1 MPVKRYEVDGNPY
14 DVSDA
19 KEQEFLSKFSN
30 AVFIGVLDEEGVVVE
45 QEIKDEPQDFPTS
58 AAADADV
65 VQPMTASQAGVTDSP
80 SEDTS
85 SESQDPKPRYLEF
98 KSGIVV
104 YEDTYLETKAGK
116 PGYPSTFDEY
126 AAAFGSTPKE
136 FDVEEVTIKATP
148 SADKLIELKQVA
160 NNTVYNKKTKKFES
174 TGINEELFSFEEEGG
189 VKIYNKLF
197 EGSNIDF
204 VETDAQKEGFK
215 GGGPGL
221 MYGAGETVD
230 LTDLGLEAIKARI
243 LNPETGEYIYS
254 EDLEFESDGSI
265 SNSDKLESFIEANKG
280 TIDIPSWTRSKNRL
294 VGEYKNWLNT
304 EYNPMLKKAEFV
316 ATEEYLTNDDLFKP
330 VTKTKTA
337 SGYNVSYTYE
347 ETVQPYQREI
357 TKEINKLKAKNPNAS
372 AKEIEDKAKL
382 NVRTNLYES
391 SRNDAIYNIRQ
402 KFIENSSNKDEAQAF
417 LYASETLVKN
427 EEAKTYNESSKKSQI
442 AGNKIEENVTDAE
455 FVAKVYSQGMSDDAE
470 NKKINK
476 IAKKYQIRV
485 VPSKNTVSNLEFNS
499 KFNLPKDAKVS
510 ENLYNLIN
518 AIDTSREANA
528 NDYREQVKKSND
540 AIANIFDLSISMD
553 ATAKNYELADKYAAN
568 IGLGFSDIGVGI
580 GYLGGSILTLGQSD
594 KLKELGSEYVEFTN
608 NIRNSYVRDVSIDDA
623 FSSAE
628 NTGKFVMQEVTN
640 QIPILAAMMMSGGA
654 ASFVV
659 GASSMG
665 GKMMDM
671 ENEIAAGKADYS
683 GAEVWLKSAGYGLA
697 EGVFSEL
704 TTVPI
709 LNRAKL
715 NWIGAG
721 KEQIVD
727 SSTKAYFKSQYK
739 GLIYEPMLESVG
751 EIATTGT
758 QNLIDGKP
766 VMQDMKHAGVSGLG
780 FGFAFAAIPFMKGM
794 YNSQFSTYKS
804 REEIRNLQ
812 KEIKDLGVKLD
823 KSLLT
828 KTKREIE
835 RNIKSKTEELNN
847 KIEEQDYIIK
857 NNFTSGGIK
866 SVSTLINIQAD
877 LENQAKEIQADATID
892 SDTRAKLISDL
903 QSKYNNIIQAKQKA
917 LSLRSITGNQTEWEA
932 FKGLDTSKSQE
943 YLDTAESILSG
954 ENGGRKVGKEAIN
967 AKAYD
972 LYFGDMVREENKKLG
987 RKNSSLFKNFKS
999 FETVNDA
1006 IADLDTQPDLDPK
1019 EKQRIIKG
1027 LKNGNDGYADPNT
1040 KAQVAV
1046 VENQVAN
1053 QRRYTKTHEVGHAAF
1068 WELLGSKQNDATFK
1082 GISDQLLKTL
1092 KSTDEK
1098 VYNELIKDGIDDEA
1112 GNIDPVEVIARFS
1125 EYVAEGKI
1133 TSVQKAKGIAG
1144 LFGVIVQKEFS
1155 KDYNFDFRGEQDIFN
1170 FVVGM
1175 ANKIKDGT
1183 LTTADIKRAKDS
1195 DVIKDLP
1202 VSEVDSGEAVTAF
1215 SKEASAQASLD
1226 VQRIY
1231 DEQGVA
1237 GAFDILEKFK
1247 PITNKIVER
1256 RRDAPNFDKQL
1267 LTDEIETGKRGI
1279 FDLIKE
1285 YKPESGVPLAAYI
1298 NKFLPARAIEA
1309 SRRVLGEEFTDDVTE
1324 AKGVAAEEVVIE
1336 AKDKPVKKI
1345 SPKKLKTY
1353 TGVVASNLGVSGSE
1367 VANTIDKAIETD
1379 LKTKPIKTFGESR
1392 NIGDNLAK
1400 TLGRAFGLN
1409 PEVFTKKTRNIQKK
1423 ELEGLRNLRQFLDN
1437 NAAKDF
1443 SLLPDAY
1450 AGPSTIE
1457 GKSTFIPNNILNAL
1471 YRKNDKGKWEKD
1483 PTKTVQDYKDLL
1495 GKIDGSVYRAAEAQT
1510 IKGLAA
1516 MSFRN
1521 LIVEKAAETAEPKAR
1536 VDIKAGA
1543 KFSKG
1548 QINTINE
1555 FIENQSFVKTSEELA
1570 AENKMW
1576 RFISKTLDIDV
1587 ISSKEPKDV
1596 DAMKEWFV
1604 NKLAPKI
1611 PKSFITQGTFAN
1623 AGTSAPKRNFFLTNK
1638 QAIDDLFD
1646 GVDFAAD
1653 DIDIA
1658 EAVSRK
1664 TYVTGGASGI
1674 VSKKF
1679 LKEFNSREFKE
1690 AQKRKLK
1697 GLKKIFKVFE
1707 GMIQEDPQN
1716 TKFIIALLSSTSQG
1730 MGHFIRTSAPIKFYS
1745 KNLQGGIVEEHTM
1758 PASLVAKYLFKS
1770 AINGTIDVDFVN
1782 IENNYFQ
1789 GALGKNDDKK
1799 LKGKK
1804 PDGKPF
1810 NYTSM
1815 TPEGWKITDNIWA
1828 RYFNL
1833 NVATNDF
1840 GIDPNNIVL
1849 SDGKTVFEKFGVNSY
1864 GGKVSL

>member
-14 DVSDA
+14 DVSEA
-19 KEQEFLSKFSN
+19 KEQEFLNKFNN
-30 AVFIGVLDEEGVVVE
+30 AVFIGILNEEGVVIE
-45 QEIKDEPQDFPTS
+45 QDIENEPQDFPTS
-58 AAADADV
+58 TAADADV
-65 VQPMTASQAGVTDSP
+65 VQPMTASQAGVTELP
-80 SEDTS
+80 SEDIS
-85 SESQDPKPRYLEF
+85 LDLQNPKPRYLEF
-98 KSGIVV
+98 KSGTVV

-126 AAAFGSTPKE
+126 AAAFGTKPKE
-136 FDVEEVTIKATP
+136 LSVEEVTIKATP
-148 SADKLIELKQVA
+148 SVDKLIELKQVA
-160 NNTVYNKKTKKFES
+160 NNTVYNKETKKFES
-174 TGINEELFSFEEEGG
+174 TGINKELFSFEEESG

-204 VETDAQKEGFK
+204 VETDFGKKQTDPLELMVLGTIDTEG
-215 GGGPGL
+215 
-221 MYGAGETVD
+221 ATQ
-230 LTDLGLEAIKARI
+230 LGSEAIKARI
-243 LNPETGEYIYS
+243 LNPETGEYVYS
-254 EDLEFESDGSI
+254 ETLEFESDGSI
-265 SNSDKLESFIEANKG
+265 INSDRLERFIEANKG
-280 TIDIPSWTRSKNRL
+280 IIDVPSWTRSKNKL

-316 ATEEYLTNDDLFKP
+316 ATEAYLTNDDLFKP
-330 VTKTKTA
+330 ITKTKTA
-337 SGYNVSYTYE
+337 AGYNVSYTYE
-347 ETVQPYQREI
+347 ETVQPYQSDI
-357 TKEINKLKAKNPNAS
+357 TKEINKLKVKYPNAS
-372 AKEIEDKAKL
+372 KKEIEDKAKL

-417 LYASETLVKN
+417 LYASETLIKS
-427 EEAKTYNESSKKSQI
+427 EEAKAYNESSKKSQI
-442 AGNKIEENVTDAE
+442 AANQIEENIADGV

-470 NKKINK
+470 NNKINE
-476 IAKKYQIRV
+476 IAKKYQIQV
-485 VPSKNTVSNLEFNS
+485 VSSTNTISNLEFNS

-518 AIDTSREANA
+518 AIETSREANA
-528 NDYREQVKKSND
+528 NDYKNQVEKSNN
-540 AIANIFDLSISMD
+540 AIAKISDLATSMD
-553 ATAKNYELADKYAAN
+553 ATAKNYELADKYATN

-594 KLKELGSEYVEFTN
+594 KLKELGSEYVEYTN
-608 NIRNSYVRDVSIDDA
+608 KIRNSYVRDVSIDDA

-628 NTGKFVMQEVTN
+628 NTSKFVMQEVTN
-640 QIPILAAMMMSGGA
+640 QIPILASMMISGGA
-654 ASFVV
+654 ASFVI

-671 ENEIAAGKADYS
+671 ENEIATGKADYS
-683 GAEVWLKSAGYGLA
+683 GVEVWLKSAGYGLA

-715 NWIGAG
+715 NWMGAG

-739 GLIYEPMLESVG
+739 GLIYEPTLESVG

-812 KEIKDLGVKLD
+812 KEIKNLGIKLD

-877 LENQAKEIQADATID
+877 LENQAKEIQADDTID
-892 SDTRAKLISDL
+892 SDTRAELISDL
-903 QSKYNNIIQAKQKA
+903 QNKYNNIIQAKQRA

-932 FKGLDTSKSQE
+932 FKGLDRSKSQE

-972 LYFGDMVREENKKLG
+972 LYFGDLVREENKKLG

-999 FETVNDA
+999 FETVEDA
-1006 IADLDTQPDLDPK
+1006 IDDLDTQTDLDPK

-1027 LKNGNDGYADPNT
+1027 LKNGNDGYADPKT

-1133 TSVQKAKGIAG
+1133 TNVQKAKGIAG

-1183 LTTADIKRAKDS
+1183 LTTADIKKAKDS

-1202 VSEVDSGEAVTAF
+1202 VSKVDSGEAVTTF
-1215 SKEASAQASLD
+1215 SKETSAQASQE

-1237 GAFDILEKFK
+1237 GAFEILEKFK

-1256 RRDAPNFDKQL
+1256 RRDA
-1267 LTDEIETGKRGI
+1267 
-1279 FDLIKE
+1279 
-1285 YKPESGVPLAAYI
+1285 
-1298 NKFLPARAIEA
+1298 
-1309 SRRVLGEEFTDDVTE
+1309 
-1324 AKGVAAEEVVIE
+1324 
-1336 AKDKPVKKI
+1336 
-1345 SPKKLKTY
+1345 
-1353 TGVVASNLGVSGSE
+1353 
-1367 VANTIDKAIETD
+1367 
-1379 LKTKPIKTFGESR
+1379 
-1392 NIGDNLAK
+1392 
-1400 TLGRAFGLN
+1400 
-1409 PEVFTKKTRNIQKK
+1409 
-1423 ELEGLRNLRQFLDN
+1423 
-1437 NAAKDF
+1437 
-1443 SLLPDAY
+1443 
-1450 AGPSTIE
+1450 
-1457 GKSTFIPNNILNAL
+1457 
-1471 YRKNDKGKWEKD
+1471 
-1483 PTKTVQDYKDLL
+1483 
-1495 GKIDGSVYRAAEAQT
+1495 
-1510 IKGLAA
+1510 
-1516 MSFRN
+1516 
-1521 LIVEKAAETAEPKAR
+1521 
-1536 VDIKAGA
+1536 
-1543 KFSKG
+1543 
-1548 QINTINE
+1548 
-1555 FIENQSFVKTSEELA
+1555 
-1570 AENKMW
+1570 
-1576 RFISKTLDIDV
+1576 
-1587 ISSKEPKDV
+1587 
-1596 DAMKEWFV
+1596 
-1604 NKLAPKI
+1604 
-1611 PKSFITQGTFAN
+1611 
-1623 AGTSAPKRNFFLTNK
+1623 
-1638 QAIDDLFD
+1638 
-1646 GVDFAAD
+1646 
-1653 DIDIA
+1653 
-1658 EAVSRK
+1658 
-1664 TYVTGGASGI
+1664 
-1674 VSKKF
+1674 
-1679 LKEFNSREFKE
+1679 
-1690 AQKRKLK
+1690 
-1697 GLKKIFKVFE
+1697 
-1707 GMIQEDPQN
+1707 
-1716 TKFIIALLSSTSQG
+1716 
-1730 MGHFIRTSAPIKFYS
+1730 
-1745 KNLQGGIVEEHTM
+1745 
-1758 PASLVAKYLFKS
+1758 
-1770 AINGTIDVDFVN
+1770 
-1782 IENNYFQ
+1782 
-1789 GALGKNDDKK
+1789 
-1799 LKGKK
+1799 
-1804 PDGKPF
+1804 
-1810 NYTSM
+1810 
-1815 TPEGWKITDNIWA
+1815 
-1828 RYFNL
+1828 
-1833 NVATNDF
+1833 
-1840 GIDPNNIVL
+1840 
-1849 SDGKTVFEKFGVNSY
+1849 
-1864 GGKVSL
+1864 